1 MDYIKRLWRENWAF
15 VLFMAGLGIAWLFL
29 HTPGTDLASTD
40 EFDQY
45 ITAGQPVLVE
55 FYSNT

>member
-15 VLFMAGLGIAWLFL
+15 IIFMTGLAVAWLFL
-29 HTPGTDLASTD
+29 HTPGADLASTD
-40 EFDQY
+40 EFDQQV
-45 ITAGQPVLVE
+45 TAGQPVLVE